1 MKNYLIGLWRHLKRN
16 KVFALINVIGLT
28 IGITCSVIMFILV
41 DHELGYDKFHDNFD
55 NLYRVTSTRLN
66 NGETAYGIGMPKP
79 LPAAMK
85 EDIAGLE
92 NLAFFSHSRFGM
104 FTVVDEAGQEKEF
117 METKGLVYTEP
128 SLFEMFTWP
137 LIEGDTDAL
146 DEPNT
151 VVLDEKT
158 AQLYFP
164 DQSVMGKT
172 IRLNGST
179 SLKVIG
185 VVRSSPQQS
194 DFPFSIFVSV
204 KTLEK
209 QEDFTN
215 WYSTN
220 SNDRCYV
227 LLNENT
233 DISSITNQFEAFVD
247 KHLGEQ
253 STVAYDLQGLSEV
266 HFDGPYGN
274 LNYRSAPWNLIYI
287 LSGVSLLMILTACF
301 NFINMSTAVALKRAR
316 EVGIRKV
323 LGSTRLRL
331 VYSFLLETFAI
342 TVLSLCVSLALVERL
357 LPGIVSEFTGLP
369 LELDLWS
376 NTTLI
381 IYLLAL
387 LVFITALAG
396 MYPAWLISAFK
407 PANVL
412 KSGITGA
419 RGRGL
424 NLRRVLVVF
433 QFSLSQVFIVGTLVA
448 LFQMNFIKNVDM
460 GFRQDL
466 VVTLNLPQ
474 RGQQKDVWKA
484 ALESNPGVKDF
495 SFAMAA
501 PFSGMS
507 SSTDAEHVKD
517 SVKNRFTVFLKPA
530 DSRYLDTY
538 ELDLLAGQG
547 LLESDQ
553 SLGYV
558 INEAFLHKLGYQNP
572 SDAVGEMISV
582 GGNESA
588 PIMGVV
594 KNYHMMSLKQ
604 EVKPAVIYQDPN
616 HPSGSGNLGIKL
628 IGNDMEATLDK
639 IEATWQE
646 LYPEDQFRALFM
658 DEYIANYY
666 RSDKKFSEMLITFSV
681 VAILISCLGL
691 YGMIS
696 YMANQRIKEVG
707 IRKVLGATVSQI
719 MVLFSKEFTRLAVI
733 GFLVAA
739 PLAYWG
745 MLDWLNNFVY
755 KISIGPSVF
764 AAGIGAS
771 LLITLLTI
779 SYRALRAGN
788 VNPVESLRDQ

>member
-1 MKNYLIGLWRHLKRN
+1 MKNYLTGLWRYLKRN
-16 KVFALINVIGLT
+16 KVFALINISGLT
-28 IGITCSVIMFILV
+28 IGITCSAIMFILV

-85 EDIAGLE
+85 EDISGLE
-92 NLAFFSHSRFGM
+92 NLAFFSHTRFGM
-104 FTVVDEAGQEKEF
+104 FTVVGKAGQEKEF
-117 METKGLVYTEP
+117 IETKGLVYTEP

-137 LIEGDTDAL
+137 LIDGNTAAL
-146 DEPNT
+146 AEPNT
-151 VVLDEKT
+151 VVLDQKT
-158 AQLYFP
+158 AELYFP
-164 DQSVMGKT
+164 DQPATGQT
-172 IRLNGST
+172 IRLNGAT
-179 SLKVIG
+179 DLKVIG
-185 VVRSSPQQS
+185 VVRSAPQQS

-204 KTLEK
+204 KTLQN

-215 WYSTN
+215 WFSTN

-233 DISSITNQFEAFVD
+233 DPESITSQFEAFVD
-247 KHLGEQ
+247 KYHGEQ
-253 STVAYDLQGLSEV
+253 STVTYDLQGLPEV
-266 HFDGPYGN
+266 HFDGVHGN
-274 LNYRSAPWNLIYI
+274 LNYRSVPWSLIYI
-287 LSGVSLLMILTACF
+287 LSGVSLLMVLTACF
-301 NFINMSTAVALKRAR
+301 NFINMSTAVALRRAR

-331 VYSFLLETFAI
+331 IYTFLIETFAI
-342 TVLSLCVSLALVERL
+342 TIFSICVSMALVEHL
-357 LPGIVSEFTGLP
+357 LPGKVSEFTGIA
-369 LELDLWS
+369 LELNLWS
-376 NTTLI
+376 NPALMV
-381 IYLLAL
+381 YLFAL
-387 LVFITALAG
+387 LIFVTALAG
-396 MYPAWLISAFK
+396 LYPAWLISGFK
-407 PANVL
+407 PSNVL
-412 KSGITGA
+412 KSNTTGA

-466 VVTLNLPQ
+466 VVTLDLPQ

-484 ALESNPGVKDF
+484 ALESNPGVRDF

-517 SVKNRFTVFLKPA
+517 TVKNRFTTFLKPA

-538 ELDLLAGQG
+538 ELDLMAGQG
-547 LLESDQ
+547 LLASDQ

-582 GGNESA
+582 GGNEMA
-588 PIMGVV
+588 PIRGVV
-594 KNYHMMSLKQ
+594 KNYHMTSLKQ

-628 IGNDMEATLDK
+628 AGNDLESTLDR
-639 IEATWQE
+639 IEDTWQE
-646 LYPEDQFRALFM
+646 LYPEDQFRSLFM

-666 RSDKKFSEMLITFSV
+666 RNDKKFSKMLITFSI

-691 YGMIS
+691 YGMVS
-696 YMANQRIKEVG
+696 YMANQRIKEIG
-707 IRKVLGATVSQI
+707 IRKVLGASVNQI
-719 MVLFSKEFTRLAVI
+719 LVLFSKEFTRLAVI

-755 KISIGPSVF
+755 KITIGPSVF